1 VRVLVLGG
9 TGSIGEPVVRALVRA
24 RHQVWAL
31 ARSGVAADRLA
42 SLGAEPLA
50 GDLRAPAGWLHAL
63 PAVEAVI
70 HAAGTFTDDE
80 AEIDRRLLGSLLPHL
95 SARSR
100 PVRFIYTGGCWLYGI
115 SEHCALNEEAPF
127 DPLEPYAWMIAHLR
141 LVLGAPGLEA
151 MVIHPAMVYEASGGV
166 FARFLAD
173 ARQRHAVRL
182 VGAAQVSWPLV
193 HRDDLADLYRR
204 VLEAGAPGESYL
216 GAAIE
221 GLSVGR
227 IAQAFARRF
236 ATPSLEPE
244 VVSADEIAA
253 ELGSWA
259 RGYARSQRLSGAK
272 ARRYLGWAPMHLDP
286 ESEIAA
292 IP

>member
-31 ARSGVAADRLA
+31 ARSGVAADGLA
-42 SLGAEPLA
+42 SLGAEPVA

-127 DPLEPYAWMIAHLR
+127 DPLEPYAWMIANLR

-244 VVSADEIAA
+244 VISADEIAA

-292 IP
+292 IS

>member
-1 VRVLVLGG
+1 MRVLVLGG
-9 TGSIGEPVVRALVRA
+9 TGSIGEPVVRALIRA

-31 ARSGVAADRLA
+31 ARSGVAADGLA

-244 VVSADEIAA
+244 VISADEIAA
-253 ELGSWA
+253 ELGS
-259 RGYARSQRLSGAK
+259 
-272 ARRYLGWAPMHLDP
+272 
-286 ESEIAA
+286 
-292 IP
+292 